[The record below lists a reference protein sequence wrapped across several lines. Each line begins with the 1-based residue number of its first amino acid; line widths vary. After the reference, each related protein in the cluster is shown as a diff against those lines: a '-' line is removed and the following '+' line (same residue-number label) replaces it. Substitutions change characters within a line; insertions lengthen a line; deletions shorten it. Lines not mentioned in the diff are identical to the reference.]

1 MNRLALRML
10 FGDHAKYLMLIS
22 GITFATILMA
32 QGASLFCG
40 LMSWTFAPLR
50 NINVPVWVADP
61 RVEQVNDN
69 KPLRDT
75 EVNRVRSVDGVAW
88 AVPLYQGNSQAR
100 LFNGES
106 KLITLVGLD
115 PGTLIGAPAILVT
128 GQLED
133 LRLPNTVIVDEY
145 AVERLSEGLGR
156 PLAVGDVFE
165 INDHEARIVG
175 ICQAYRSFTGGPFIY
190 TTYDR
195 AVSDYVPPQRKLLS
209 FVLAGPAPGVTPAE
223 MAARI
228 HAETGLGAFTEKE
241 FMWST
246 VWWYVRNT
254 GIPINVGTIVMIGFV
269 IGTAISGQ
277 TFYSFVLENLRNLG
291 ALKAMGTDT
300 ATLCRMLVFQSLT
313 VGLIGY
319 GVGLGVVSLLGR
331 AALHIGKVPFLMLW
345 QIPAGVLC
353 AVLFI
358 CTLASLLGI
367 LKVARLEPAIVFR
380 S

>member
-32 QGASLFCG
+32 QGASLFFG

-50 NINVPVWVADP
+50 NIHAPVWVADP

-75 EVNRVRSVDGVAW
+75 DVNRVRSVDGVAW
-88 AVPLYQGNSQAR
+88 AVPLYQGNVQAK
-100 LFNGES
+100 LLNGSS
-106 KLITLVGLD
+106 KLVTLVGLD
-115 PGTLIGAPAILVT
+115 ATTLIGAPTEMIE
-128 GQLED
+128 GRLED
-133 LRLPNTVIVDEY
+133 LRLPNTVLVDEY
-145 AVERLSEGLGR
+145 GVERLGEGLGR
-156 PLAVGDVFE
+156 PLRLGDSFE
-165 INDHEARIVG
+165 INDHEARVVG
-175 ICQAYRSFTGGPFIY
+175 VCRAHRSFTGGPFVF

-195 AVSDYVPPQRKLLS
+195 AVSQYVPAQRKLLS
-209 FVLAGPAPGVTPAE
+209 FILAGPAPDVAPE
-223 MAARI
+223 ELAARI
-228 HAETGLGAFTEKE
+228 GAETGLGAFTQDR

-246 VWWYVRNT
+246 IRWYVRNT
-254 GIPINVGTIVMIGFV
+254 SIPINVGTIVLLGFL

-291 ALKAMGTDT
+291 ALKAMGAGT
-300 ATLCRMLVFQSLT
+300 ATLCRMLVLQSLA

-319 GVGLGVVSLLGR
+319 GVGLLVVSLLGR
-331 AALHIGKVPFLMLW
+331 LAIATGKVPFLITW
-345 QIPAGVLC
+345 HIPAGVLC

-358 CTLASLLGI
+358 CVLASLLGI
-367 LKVARLEPAIVFR
+367 LKVARVEPAIVFR

>member
-1 MNRLALRML
+1 ML

-88 AVPLYQGNSQAR
+88 AVPLYQGNSQAL
-100 LFNGES
+100 LFNGSS

-115 PGTLIGAPAILVT
+115 SGTLIGAPATLVA
-128 GQLED
+128 GRLED
-133 LRLPNTVIVDEY
+133 LRLPNTVIIDEY

-156 PLAVGDVFE
+156 PLTIGDVFE

-175 ICQAYRSFTGGPFIY
+175 ICQAYRSFTGGPFVYTIY
-190 TTYDR
+190 NR

-228 HAETGLGAFTEKE
+228 RAATGLGAFTNDE

-254 GIPINVGTIVMIGFV
+254 GIPINVGTIVLIGFV

-300 ATLCRMLVFQSLT
+300 STLCRMLVLQSLT

-319 GVGLGVVSLLGR
+319 SVGLGVVSLLGR
-331 AALHIGKVPFLMLW
+331 IALHIGKVPFLMTW
-345 QIPAGVLC
+345 HIPAGVLC

>member
-75 EVNRVRSVDGVAW
+75 EVNRVLSVDGVAW
-88 AVPLYQGNSQAR
+88 AVPLYQGNSQAL
-100 LFNGES
+100 LFNGTS

-115 PGTLIGAPAILVT
+115 SGTLIGAPPVIVA
-128 GQLED
+128 GRLED
-133 LRLPNTVIVDEY
+133 LRLPNTVIIDEY

-156 PLAVGDVFE
+156 PLGIGDVFE

-175 ICQAYRSFTGGPFIY
+175 ICESFRSFTGGPFIY
-190 TTYDR
+190 TTYAR
-195 AVSDYVPPQRKLLS
+195 AVSEYVPPQRKMLS
-209 FVLAGPAPGVTPAE
+209 YVLAGPSPGVTPAE

-228 HAETGLGAFTEKE
+228 RAETGLGAFTGQE

-254 GIPINVGTIVMIGFV
+254 GIPINVGTIVMIGFI

-277 TFYSFVLENLRNLG
+277 TFYAFVLENLRNLG

-300 ATLCRMLVFQSLT
+300 ATLCGMLVLQSLT

-319 GVGLGVVSLLGR
+319 GVGLGIVSLLGR
-331 AALHIGKVPFLMLW
+331 IALHIGKVPFLMTW
-345 QIPAGVLC
+345 HIPAGVLC

-367 LKVARLEPAIVFR
+367 LKIARLEPAIVFR